1 MARAFLFVMDSF
13 GIGGAPDAVDFVTDG
28 KSDLGSNTIAHIA
41 AACQENE
48 ADHKG
53 LRAGALS
60 LPTLDLLGL
69 GNAAHLATGEEVAG
83 FPPRDDAIGLWAAA
97 NEVSKGKDT
106 PSGHWELAGVP
117 VLKDWGYFPTDIPAF
132 PDPLLQ
138 AIYKAAG
145 IEGSLCNQHSSGLA
159 VIEEFGVAHQQT
171 GHPIFYTSADS
182 VFQIAAHQ
190 EDFGLERLYSL
201 CKIVFQ
207 LLQPFNIARVI
218 ARPFI
223 GDAERGYE
231 RTAGRR
237 DYAVEPPEDTLLDYL
252 KQAGREVRAIGKID
266 DIFAHRGT
274 TKVIK
279 AHGNEALFDASFMAL
294 DEAVDGA
301 LVFTNFID
309 FDQLYGHR
317 RDVVGY
323 ANALESFDKRLAT
336 FLAQMR
342 DEDLLIITAD
352 HGCDPT
358 WHGTEHT
365 RERVPVLV
373 YSEALQAKDCGI
385 RSSFCDVAQT
395 IADWLN
401 VKAGTKGTSLLGE

>member
-13 GIGGAPDAVDFVTDG
+13 GIGGAPDAADFVTNG
-28 KSDLGSNTIAHIA
+28 KSDFGSNTFAHIA
-41 AACQENE
+41 KACYENE
-48 ADHKG
+48 ADDKG
-53 LRAGALS
+53 IRKGALS

-69 GNAAHLATGEEVAG
+69 GNAAHLATGEEVVG
-83 FPPRDDAIGLWAAA
+83 FRCRNHTIGLWAAA
-97 NEVSKGKDT
+97 TEISKGKDT

-117 VLKDWGYFPTDIPAF
+117 VLKDWGYFPKEVPAF
-132 PDPLLQ
+132 PDDLLQ

-145 IEGSLCNQHSSGLA
+145 IERSLCNQHSSGLA
-159 VIEEFGVAHQQT
+159 VIDEFGDEHQKT

-182 VFQIAAHQ
+182 VFQIAAH
-190 EDFGLERLYSL
+190 EEHFGLERLYAL
-201 CKIVFQ
+201 CDIAFD
-207 LLQPFNIARVI
+207 LLRPSNIARVI

-223 GDAERGYE
+223 GDAKSGYE
-231 RTAGRR
+231 RTANRR
-237 DYAVEPPEDTLLDYL
+237 DYAVEPPEETLLDHL
-252 KQAGREVRAIGKID
+252 KRAGHEVRAIGKID

-274 TKVIK
+274 TKIIK
-279 AHGNEALFDASFMAL
+279 ADGNEALFDASFNAL
-294 DEAVDGA
+294 AEADDGA
-301 LVFTNFID
+301 LTFTNFID

-323 ANALESFDKRLAT
+323 ANALERFDKRLAT
-336 FLAQMR
+336 FLPQMR
-342 DEDLLIITAD
+342 DDDLLVTTAD

-373 YSEALQAKDCGI
+373 YSKTLQSKGCGI

-401 VKAGTKGTSLLGE
+401 VKAGPNGTSLLD

>member
-1 MARAFLFVMDSF
+1 MARAFLFVLDSF
-13 GIGGAPDAVDFVTDG
+13 GIGGAPDAADFVNEE
-28 KSDLGSNTIAHIA
+28 KSDLGSNTFAHIA
-41 AACQENE
+41 KACHENK
-48 ADHKG
+48 ADAKG
-53 LRAGALS
+53 IRAGALS

-69 GNAAHLATGEEVAG
+69 GNAAHVATGEEVVG
-83 FPPRDDAIGLWAAA
+83 FPCRDDTIGLWAAA
-97 NEVSKGKDT
+97 TEISKGKDT

-117 VLKDWGYFPTDIPAF
+117 VLKDWGYFPKQELAF
-132 PDPLLQ
+132 PNDLLQ

-145 IEGSLCNQHSSGLA
+145 IDGSLCNQHSSGLA
-159 VIEEFGVAHQQT
+159 VIDEFGWEHQQT
-171 GHPIFYTSADS
+171 GQPIFYTSADS

-190 EDFGLERLYSL
+190 DHFGLERLYAL
-201 CKIVFQ
+201 CEIVFD
-207 LLQPFNIARVI
+207 LLRPFNIARVI

-223 GDAERGYE
+223 GDAESGYE
-231 RTAGRR
+231 RTANRR
-237 DYAVEPPEDTLLDYL
+237 DYAVEPPEDSLLDHL
-252 KQAGREVRAIGKID
+252 KRAGHEVRAIGKID

-274 TKVIK
+274 TEVIK
-279 AHGNEALFDASFMAL
+279 AHGNEALFDASFRAL
-294 DEAVDGA
+294 EEANDGA

-323 ANALESFDKRLAT
+323 ANALERFDKRLAH
-336 FLAQMR
+336 FLDQMR
-342 DEDLLIITAD
+342 ADDLLVVTAD

-373 YSEALQAKDCGI
+373 YSKALRGRGCGI

-395 IADWLN
+395 IANWLN
-401 VKAGTKGTSLLGE
+401 VKAGTKGTSLLDE

>member
-1 MARAFLFVMDSF
+1 M
-13 GIGGAPDAVDFVTDG
+13 
-28 KSDLGSNTIAHIA
+28 
-41 AACQENE
+41 
-48 ADHKG
+48 
-53 LRAGALS
+53 
-60 LPTLDLLGL
+60 
-69 GNAAHLATGEEVAG
+69 
-83 FPPRDDAIGLWAAA
+83 
-97 NEVSKGKDT
+97 
-106 PSGHWELAGVP
+106 
-117 VLKDWGYFPTDIPAF
+117 
-132 PDPLLQ
+132 
-138 AIYKAAG
+138 
-145 IEGSLCNQHSSGLA
+145 
-159 VIEEFGVAHQQT
+159 IEEFGVAHQQT